1 MTETLM
7 AILVVDDDANNR
19 AVVAAQLKNDG
30 FVVRVAASG
39 EQALEMI
46 DAQLPDLILLDIMMP
61 GISGLDL
68 AEILRAEERTA
79 TIPIIML
86 TALGDLDSRL
96 AGLSRG
102 AEEFLVKPVARAEL
116 ALRIRNLLRL
126 RGRAQRDGGISR
138 DQSWVLDNIHF
149 ELQAPNG
156 ARMPLSAQDYFVIRA
171 IVDGAGQPVSRR
183 TITVALGV
191 DYLTYDFR
199 CLDTQISRLRRK
211 STKFLRCDF
220 PVKTIHGVGYL
231 FSAPV
236 VSSPS
241 AQS

>member
-96 AGLSRG
+96 AGLSLG
-102 AEEFLVKPVARAEL
+102 AE
-116 ALRIRNLLRL
+116 
-126 RGRAQRDGGISR
+126 
-138 DQSWVLDNIHF
+138 
-149 ELQAPNG
+149 
-156 ARMPLSAQDYFVIRA
+156 
-171 IVDGAGQPVSRR
+171 
-183 TITVALGV
+183 
-191 DYLTYDFR
+191 
-199 CLDTQISRLRRK
+199 
-211 STKFLRCDF
+211 
-220 PVKTIHGVGYL
+220 
-231 FSAPV
+231 
-236 VSSPS
+236 
-241 AQS
+241 